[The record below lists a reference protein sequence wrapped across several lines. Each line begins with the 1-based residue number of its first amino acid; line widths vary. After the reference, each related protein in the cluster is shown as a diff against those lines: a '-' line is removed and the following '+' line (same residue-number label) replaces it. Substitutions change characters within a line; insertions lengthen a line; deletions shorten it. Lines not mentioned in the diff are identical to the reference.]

1 MRKAQSRDR
10 SGPEPKRPL
19 LCLLCSLRAT
29 PSLLAEIIE
38 WIGNDVQRPGRR
50 TMVIVWAVFEADVE
64 CMD

>member
-1 MRKAQSRDR
+1 MVWLTGVVRA
-10 SGPEPKRPL
+10 EPVTTTTR
-19 LCLLCSLRAT
+19 LRAT